1 MNDLLFLNLRPIE
14 AEGLAAL
21 MAAKNSGYNVILMS
35 NNCPEYASPYLK
47 SYVKIDNKDE
57 EACIKQAQTIAEN
70 NDVKAVFSWN
80 DTDIIL
86 SAKIAEILK
95 LNHVL
100 VDAAI
105 VAKNKFLC
113 RERLSDKLPHLLP
126 KFAKIEASSPVDEV
140 VKGFTYPL
148 ILKPVSAS
156 GSQGIFLIHNRQ
168 ELLYALEQLEHK
180 RKNEAKGLFDKF
192 GAYYIVE
199 EFLHGQEVSIEGFV
213 SNNVVYIAGI
223 TDKTTTN
230 PWYIETRHI
239 FPSKLPATTQEK
251 IIIAVE
257 SIVRELGIHHAAIH
271 VEMKV
276 QKDECKLVEIATR
289 TGGDL
294 ICSHLVSE
302 ALNISWLEII
312 IKSTI
317 NGKIDDQFIEVKKQ
331 GPQRVAG
338 VQFYIASQEGIFNGL
353 SVNAEIPN
361 TIELMKRGSSIVLP
375 PKSFNQCRVGYSLT
389 KNINYEAV
397 ESELNKAIQLTNI
410 NLS

>member
-1 MNDLLFLNLRPIE
+1 MNDILFLNLRPIE

-21 MAAKNSGYNVILMS
+21 MAAKNAGYNVILMS

-70 NDVKAVFSWN
+70 NNVKAVFSWN

-86 SAKIAEILK
+86 SAKIAEALK

-100 VDAAI
+100 ADAAI

-113 RERLSDKLPHLLP
+113 RERLSKNLPHLLP
-126 KFAKIEASSPVDEV
+126 KFAKIEASSPIDEV
-140 VKGFTYPL
+140 VKGFNYPL
-148 ILKPVSAS
+148 IVKPVSAS
-156 GSQGIFLIHNRQ
+156 GSQGIFLVHNRQ

-180 RKNEAKGLFDKF
+180 RKNEAKGVFDKF

-199 EFLHGQEVSIEGFV
+199 EFLQGQEVSIEGFV

-223 TDKTTTN
+223 TDKTTTD

-239 FPSKLPATTQEK
+239 FPSKLPVKTQERL
-251 IIIAVE
+251 INSVE
-257 SIVRELGIHHAAIH
+257 NIVKELGINHAAIH

-276 QKDECKLVEIATR
+276 QKDEGKLVEIATR

-294 ICSHLVSE
+294 ICSHLVPE
-302 ALNISWLEII
+302 ALNIPWLEII

-317 NGKIDDQFIEVKKQ
+317 NGKIDDQFIEAKKR
-331 GPQRVAG
+331 GSQRVVG
-338 VQFYIASQEGIFNGL
+338 VQFHIASRNGIFNGL
-353 SVNAEIPN
+353 VANAEID

-375 PKSFNQCRVGYSLT
+375 PQSFNQCRVGYTLT
-389 KNINYEAV
+389 KSINYEAV
-397 ESELNKAIQLTNI
+397 ESELTKAIEHTVIRL
-410 NLS
+410 